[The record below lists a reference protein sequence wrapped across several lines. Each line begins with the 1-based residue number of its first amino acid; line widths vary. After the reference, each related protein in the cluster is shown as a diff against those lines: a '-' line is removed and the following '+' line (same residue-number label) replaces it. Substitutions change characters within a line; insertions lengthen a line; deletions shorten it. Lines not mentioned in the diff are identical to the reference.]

1 MEGEIERVSD
11 RICAN
16 SIIVTESGKALPH
29 KLSGLTLFNM
39 DMLYIVRLVRLSTYF
54 SILSDGVPI
63 FYSRTAAAEG
73 HSSLLRQSAVFAMS
87 IVAKQYS
94 LPPLCN
100 IQSVMLLL
108 LSLQISSFFFTFTHR
123 LCNSLLC
130 TDNSIVKKHVTC

>member
-63 FYSRTAAAEG
+63 FYSRTAAAELRG

-108 LSLQISSFFFTFTHR
+108 LS
-123 LCNSLLC
+123 
-130 TDNSIVKKHVTC
+130 